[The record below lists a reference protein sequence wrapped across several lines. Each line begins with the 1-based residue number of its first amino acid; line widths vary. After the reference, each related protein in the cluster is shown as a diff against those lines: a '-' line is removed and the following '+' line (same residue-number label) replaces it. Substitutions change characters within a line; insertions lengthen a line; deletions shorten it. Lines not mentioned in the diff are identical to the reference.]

1 MCNARSITHYQMP
14 SNLGVSVKDWKEK
27 KKMMHELHRR
37 KQFLQKTD
45 HEIRSTT
52 RERNVHSRK
61 WHLLLKSQMK
71 SKPIRQNVC

>member
-27 KKMMHELHRR
+27 KKDARVAL
-37 KQFLQKTD
+37 KKTFLQKTD